1 MEFTDPVELAIYKV
15 SFIEG
20 NAKIIRNGIKKIK
33 DLSFSINN
41 FSIAGSNNQA
51 IDDVLPATNIE
62 KKADKIIL
70 FKNILYKKQGTKNL
84 KSKK

>member
-1 MEFTDPVELAIYKV
+1 IIVALAKYKDNPFV
-15 SFIEG
+15 V
-20 NAKIIRNGIKKIK
+20 NAKIIINGIKKIK

-51 IDDVLPATNIE
+51 IDDVLPATNME

-70 FKNILYKKQGTKNL
+70 FKNIFE
-84 KSKK
+84 